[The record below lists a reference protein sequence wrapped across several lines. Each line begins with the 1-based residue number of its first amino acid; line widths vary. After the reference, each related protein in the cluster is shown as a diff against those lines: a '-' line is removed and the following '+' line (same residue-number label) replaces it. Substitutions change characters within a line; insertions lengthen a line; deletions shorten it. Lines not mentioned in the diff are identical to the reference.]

1 MESGTLVPVVRVWR
15 SGAGSGM
22 NGSGLGLD
30 VVAGASVLVPGE
42 DDVVVEDEPERGS
55 QAEADDVGR
64 DVVRQR

>member
-1 MESGTLVPVVRVWR
+1 
-15 SGAGSGM
+15 M
-22 NGSGLGLD
+22 NSSGLGLD
-30 VVAGASVLVPGE
+30 VVAGAAVLVPGE